1 MTYTHHIATQ
11 PLGVNFSVAMSHFVD
26 DINFTVNIISEKK
39 AEMCAWNTWAV
50 NEKVSVVFNTR
61 ECLRCVFYICLNM
74 LKKAKWISLMNDIIR
89 HIGNFS
95 SWVTA
100 LSHSFAPWYI
110 YLYVWLLLLY
120 ILLSNAASIWPR
132 IFLECV
138 HKSYFWLKL
147 LTFKMAPFY
156 LSPSRV
162 WRHAKSRPFS
172 NVIRKH
178 FKFTREILGTHG
190 F

>member
-138 HKSYFWLKL
+138 FINLIFGISCWLLKWHL
-147 LTFKMAPFY
+147 SFSRLHVCEDMLKAARFLTS
-156 LSPSRV
+156 LGNISSSRV
-162 WRHAKSRPFS
+162 
-172 NVIRKH
+172 
-178 FKFTREILGTHG
+178 KF
-190 F
+190 